1 MTDDGVFSNSA
12 PTQPLESSRSITQI
26 NPFAIENTPSSPEN
40 NQPTPGNNHSS
51 DDNLKTS
58 QDASSRASPR
68 FSESNS
74 TAEQS
79 TQDDEMNSSFESDAK
94 VELSI
99 GPRGFSNNSSQ
110 RKLPCAK
117 LNWYV

>member
-1 MTDDGVFSNSA
+1 MTEDGVFSNSA
-12 PTQPLESSRSITQI
+12 STQPLESSRSITQI
-26 NPFAIENTPSSPEN
+26 NPFAIEETPSSPET
-40 NQPTPGNNHSS
+40 NQSS
-51 DDNLKTS
+51 TETNLKTS
-58 QDASSRASPR
+58 QDAPSRASPR

-110 RKLPCAK
+110 RKSFKCRVQSNEVSK
-117 LNWYV
+117 I